1 MRQQGNGMR
10 GRWYRNY
17 DMEVFLR
24 LAAYRATHGGRHPP
38 PNSTLWMEHTRLWQE
53 SQRSTTLGRIFR
65 RRRSEPHWPVTR
77 PLERFPVVK
86 PFLSDDFT
94 LDQVAARL
102 ECWPM
107 ITGSRVVD
115 RDPSG
120 EWFLVVIE
128 VLAETKRKAEHI
140 VECIFMLEPRV
151 RSNPEVT

>member
-1 MRQQGNGMR
+1 
-10 GRWYRNY
+10 
-17 DMEVFLR
+17 MEVFLR

-53 SQRSTTLGRIFR
+53 NLRSSALGRLLQ
-65 RRRSEPHWPVTR
+65 RRRSDPDWLVSR
-77 PLERFPVVK
+77 SLERFPVVK

-102 ECWPM
+102 GSWPM

-115 RDPSG
+115 RGPTG
-120 EWFLVVIE
+120 EWFLVMIE
-128 VLAETKRKAEHI
+128 VLADSKRRAEHI
-140 VECIFMLEPRV
+140 VECIFMLEPRM